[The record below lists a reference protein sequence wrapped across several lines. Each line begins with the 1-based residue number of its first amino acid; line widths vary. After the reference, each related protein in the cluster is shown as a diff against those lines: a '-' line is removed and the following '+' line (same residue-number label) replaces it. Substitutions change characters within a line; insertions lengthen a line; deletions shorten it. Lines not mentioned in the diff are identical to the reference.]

1 MAGIMNTTRSVRQG
15 ERIDRWSEHMMMEQ
29 ATRPPLD
36 RIAASIRR
44 ERERAGLSLSELARS
59 AGVAKST
66 LSQLESGTGNPSLET
81 LWALSVALDVPFSR
95 LVDGPPR
102 PRVTVLRRGEGAAIA
117 SERANY
123 VGILLAS
130 CPPGARRDIYLL
142 TVEPGPPYES
152 APHSPGIL
160 EHAVIGSGR
169 ALVGPVGQAVELG
182 PGDYMCYPGDVPHAV
197 DALEPGTM
205 VVMAQEY
212 V

>member
-1 MAGIMNTTRSVRQG
+1 MT
-15 ERIDRWSEHMMMEQ
+15 MEQ
-29 ATRPPLD
+29 GVRPPLE
-36 RIAASIRR
+36 RIAAAIRS
-44 ERERAGLSLSELARS
+44 ERERSGLSLSELARS

-102 PRVTVLRRGEGAAIA
+102 PRITVLRRGEGVAVA
-117 SERANY
+117 SERAHY
-123 VGILLAS
+123 VATLLAS

-142 TVEPGPPYES
+142 NVEPGPPRES
-152 APHSPGIL
+152 APHSPGTV

-169 ALVGPVGQAVELG
+169 ALVGPAGQAAPLG
-182 PGDYMCYPGDVPHAV
+182 PGDYMCYPGDVPHIFHAF
-197 DALEPGTM
+197 EPGTM
-205 VVMAQEY
+205 VVMLQEH